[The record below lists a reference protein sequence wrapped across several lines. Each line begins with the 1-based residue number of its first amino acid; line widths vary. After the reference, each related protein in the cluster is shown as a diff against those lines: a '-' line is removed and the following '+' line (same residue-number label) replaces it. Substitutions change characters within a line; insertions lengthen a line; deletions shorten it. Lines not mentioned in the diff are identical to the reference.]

1 MCVSVSTCVCAC
13 VRACLHVHTND
24 EGREWIK
31 GWEEIKRW
39 GEGKAEMGE
48 GKGREREGAEGREEG
63 EGSSKSTRVTE
74 VWLI

>member
-13 VRACLHVHTND
+13 VRACLHAHTND

-48 GKGREREGAEGREEG
+48 GKELNVMEESQGKATRG
-63 EGSSKSTRVTE
+63 EKMAGIHV
-74 VWLI
+74 